1 MDAESADHLIR
12 FRDRGYLDQPVES
25 VATDR
30 ITAGFSPRTGG
41 EDGEY
46 AKTLAEA
53 EGELP
58 PILVH
63 RPTMRVIDGA
73 HRLRAAALRG
83 ETHIR
88 VRYFDGERSEAELL
102 AVAANVTHGRP
113 LTAADRTAAA
123 GRVFASHPRWSDRA
137 VAAVTGLSA
146 RKISQL
152 RKGTAAAETGHRVGR
167 DGRAR
172 PVDPS
177 RARELAGELLRSNP
191 GASLRRI
198 AAEAGLSPATVAD
211 VRDRIRRG
219 EDPVPARRGDTA
231 PADRRRAASPSSAS
245 PSSASPS
252 SSSPSASSPAAD
264 PISLAAR
271 RGSAPRRPVADPQP
285 APDRLL
291 RIFESLRR
299 DPSLRLSESGRD
311 VLRMLGACALV
322 AQDREKIAA
331 SLPRHC
337 KEPMAQLVQG
347 YAGLWRLLA
356 DELACAE
363 AAEAS

>member
-25 VATDR
+25 VPTDR
-30 ITAGFSPRTGG
+30 ISAGFSPRTGG
-41 EDGEY
+41 EDREY

-53 EGELP
+53 DGELP

-63 RPTMRVIDGA
+63 RQTMSVIDGA

-83 ETHIR
+83 ETHVR
-88 VRYFDGERSEAELL
+88 VRYFDGDRGEAELL

-113 LTAADRTAAA
+113 LTAAERTAAA

-146 RKISQL
+146 RKVSQL

-177 RARELAGELLRSNP
+177 RGRELAGELLRSNP

-219 EDPVPARRGDTA
+219 EDPVPARRTDNA
-231 PADRRRAASPSSAS
+231 PVRGRSSA
-245 PSSASPS
+245 PP
-252 SSSPSASSPAAD
+252 SSPSPAGS

-271 RGSAPRRPVADPQP
+271 RGAGPRRPVAEPQP

-322 AQDREKIAA
+322 AQHREKIAA
-331 SLPRHC
+331 SLPTHC

-347 YAGLWRLLA
+347 YAGLWRQLA

>member
-53 EGELP
+53 DGELP

-63 RPTMRVIDGA
+63 RQTMRVIDGA

-83 ETHIR
+83 ETHIL
-88 VRYFDGERSEAELL
+88 VRYFDGDLGEAELL

-113 LTAADRTAAA
+113 LTAAERTAAA
-123 GRVFASHPRWSDRA
+123 GRVFAAHPHWSDRA

-177 RARELAGELLRSNP
+177 RGRELAGELLRSNP

-219 EDPVPARRGDTA
+219 EDPVPARRTDAA
-231 PADRRRAASPSSAS
+231 PVRRRPPAASAS
-245 PSSASPS
+245 PSSPAPF
-252 SSSPSASSPAAD
+252 PAAD

-271 RGSAPRRPVADPQP
+271 RGASPRRPAADQQH

-291 RIFESLRR
+291 RLFESLRR

-322 AQDREKIAA
+322 AQHREKIAA
-331 SLPRHC
+331 SLPTHC

-347 YAGLWRLLA
+347 YAGLWGLLA
-356 DELACAE
+356 DELACAG